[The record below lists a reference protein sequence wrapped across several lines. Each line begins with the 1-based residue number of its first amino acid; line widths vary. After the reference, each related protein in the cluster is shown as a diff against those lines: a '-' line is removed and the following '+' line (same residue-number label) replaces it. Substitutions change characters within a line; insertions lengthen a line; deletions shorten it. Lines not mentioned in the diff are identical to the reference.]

1 PLAFATI
8 LGGMA
13 TLLTTS
19 NIILNSL
26 LHDNDVEGYRISDF
40 LPVGTLVVVAG
51 ILYIALLGRRLLPSD
66 SIERTQAPNASRTND
81 LVEAYGL
88 GRSLFR
94 ARLPENSSLIGKTL
108 AESHL
113 REEYDVSV
121 VAIERDDKRIFALS
135 PDTKIRSRD
144 ILVMEGDEEDFRRR
158 DVQPYVEFLPTPA
171 WKE

>member
-1 PLAFATI
+1 
-8 LGGMA
+8 
-13 TLLTTS
+13 LLTTS

-26 LHDNDVEGYRISDF
+26 LHDNNVDGYRISDF
-40 LPVGTLVVVAG
+40 LPVGILVVVAG
-51 ILYIALLGRRLLPSD
+51 ILYISLIGRRLLPRD
-66 SIERTQAPNASRTND
+66 SIEKTQAPNAGGD

-88 GRSLFR
+88 GRNLFR
-94 ARLPENSSLIGKTL
+94 ARLPENSSLIGRTL

-113 REEYDVSV
+113 REDYDVSV
-121 VAIERDDKRIFALS
+121 VAIERDEKRIFALS

-158 DVQPYVEFLPTPA
+158 DVQPFMEFLPTPA